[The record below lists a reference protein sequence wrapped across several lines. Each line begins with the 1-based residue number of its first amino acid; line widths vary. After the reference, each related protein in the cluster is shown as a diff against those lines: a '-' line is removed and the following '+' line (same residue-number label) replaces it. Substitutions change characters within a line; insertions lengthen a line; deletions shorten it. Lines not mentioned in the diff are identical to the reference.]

1 MIFPAFSRM
10 DPQKHPGSIP
20 QTSRFSCDTPVLT
33 TYSPSHDHSAKF
45 KSNPFLL
52 KEEHT
57 MEQAE
62 IEASIEAYAP
72 FRHTI
77 AMIKFRCMVFE
88 YLFSTFMASWCIQ
101 REPQPAEHHYYYEN
115 EGVLGYAGRVVPP
128 LFELSPF
135 FSDVS

>member
-1 MIFPAFSRM
+1 
-10 DPQKHPGSIP
+10 
-20 QTSRFSCDTPVLT
+20 
-33 TYSPSHDHSAKF
+33 
-45 KSNPFLL
+45 
-52 KEEHT
+52 

-62 IEASIEAYAP
+62 IDAAIEAFAP

-88 YLFSTFMASWCIQ
+88 FLFSALMASWSIQ
-101 REPQPAEHHYYYEN
+101 RDPQPVPRNYYSEN
-115 EGVLGYAGRVVPP
+115 EGVHGYAERVIPP

>member
-1 MIFPAFSRM
+1 
-10 DPQKHPGSIP
+10 
-20 QTSRFSCDTPVLT
+20 
-33 TYSPSHDHSAKF
+33 
-45 KSNPFLL
+45 
-52 KEEHT
+52 

-62 IEASIEAYAP
+62 IEAAIEAFEP

-77 AMIKFRCMVFE
+77 ALIKCRCMVFE
-88 YLFSTFMASWCIQ
+88 YLFSALMASWSIQ
-101 REPQPAEHHYYYEN
+101 RYPQPAEHDYYYET